1 MRTVSSKVSK
11 REHAAIVQYANQ
23 AGESLSNLIRKV
35 LKGQIKEIKLTLGWG
50 GKPLTINDLTNR
62 TRKESK
68 MIREEESEEKESE
81 EKESEEE
88 EESEYN
94 YMKLTPIIGY
104 QITSGE
110 SLISFRVSYPI
121 TIKGMNYDKQSI

>member
-1 MRTVSSKVSK
+1 MNIPCKPMNRPCKPMKNERQKHMRTVSSKVSK

-68 MIREEESEEKESE
+68 MIREEESEEEESEEEESE

-88 EESEYN
+88 EERDQFIF
-94 YMKLTPIIGY
+94 PI
-104 QITSGE
+104 Q
-110 SLISFRVSYPI
+110 
-121 TIKGMNYDKQSI
+121 